1 MWQAPNRPK
10 GEITQSY
17 NDGVVTIYS
26 VTDGAQPGYQPA
38 PVLEEKIVLRYEE
51 RRMGL
56 QRYYQAMQ
64 DQVKIERVLRT
75 PRAGGVTSQDVA
87 ITEDGRRYRVYMVQ
101 AVTDVY
107 PPSVDITLST
117 IDQGV
122 AHDLV

>member
-10 GEITQSY
+10 GEITQTY

-26 VTDGAQPGYQPA
+26 VTDGAQPGYQPM
-38 PVLEEKIVLRYEE
+38 PVLDEKIVLRYEE

-87 ITEDGRRYRVYMVQ
+87 ITEDGRQYRVYMVQ

-117 IDQGV
+117 IDQGGST
-122 AHDLV
+122 

>member
-38 PVLEEKIVLRYEE
+38 PVLAEKIVLRYEE

-75 PRAGGVTSQDVA
+75 PRAGGVTNQDVA

-107 PPSVDITLST
+107 PPSVDITLSS